1 MQKYNSRAEVPD
13 KYKWDL
19 TDFFKNETEFNKT
32 YEDLKEKI
40 KKLEDYIGCTK
51 DKEKLYE
58 YLKLELDVVAT
69 WEDLY
74 VYSYLVNDQELN
86 NPESIERKSKC
97 ELLNLDIEKS
107 TSFFAPELLK
117 LSKEEYNDLFKDNSK
132 LLEFKDALDRIY
144 RNKDHILSENEEKI
158 ISSLTNSV
166 DHFEDISSTMLNS
179 LHDYGNIKIDNDDI
193 TIATNNYHH
202 LMKNK
207 DREVRKEVRSKF
219 NNKISEYSSV
229 NASLLS
235 SYVSMNE
242 AVAKIRGFDS
252 SWDSKMF
259 NWNFNT
265 KVFRTLVDTVNSNLD
280 KLQKYYELKRKI
292 LKLDKLTPVDLALD
306 ISNLDKEYSIEEARQ
321 MTTSVISVLGK
332 EYKEKFEKIF
342 DNKYIDFCQ
351 YKGKCSGGYS
361 FSTINQ
367 NSRILMSYNGN
378 LESISTIIHEGGH
391 NVHHQFVKEN
401 NPPQYRNTSSIVAE
415 VASLTNECLL
425 SNYLAKEGKTK
436 EERLSGIANILDVIT
451 SNLFGAVREG
461 QIEEEMYNKI
471 HNGEVLTKKY
481 LDNLSAESLKRYYGD
496 KVECDDLIKNG
507 WVTRSHYYMNFY
519 LYSYAISICVA
530 TTIAKKILSND
541 KNMIEKYID
550 FLKTGSNLWPI
561 DIYKKLNIDLE
572 KPEVYENA
580 CQYFSDL
587 IDEYIKIYE
596 E

>member
-19 TDFFKNETEFNKT
+19 TDFFKNEAEFDKT
-32 YEDLKEKI
+32 YKELKKKI
-40 KKLEDYIGCTK
+40 KKFEEYMGCTK
-51 DKEKLYE
+51 DKEKIYE
-58 YLKLELDVVAT
+58 YLKLELDVIAT

-86 NPESIERKSKC
+86 NSESIERKNKC
-97 ELLNLDIEKS
+97 ELLNLEIEKN

-117 LSKEEYNDLFKDNSK
+117 LSKEEYSDLFKEETK
-132 LLEFKDALDRIY
+132 LIEFKDYLDRIY
-144 RNKDHILSENEEKI
+144 RNKDHILNETEEKI

-179 LHDYGNIKIDNDDI
+179 LHDYGNIKISNEDV

-207 DREVRKEVRSKF
+207 DKKIRVEVRNKF
-219 NNKISEYSSV
+219 NNKLSEYSSV

-242 AVAKIRGFDS
+242 TVAKIRGFDS
-252 SWDSKMF
+252 SWDRKMF

-280 KLQKYYELKRKI
+280 KLHKYYDLKRKI
-292 LKLDKLTPVDLALD
+292 LKLDKLTPADLSLD
-306 ISNLDKEYSIEEARQ
+306 ISNLDKEYSIEEARE
-321 MTTSVISVLGK
+321 MTTSAISVLGK
-332 EYKEKFEKIF
+332 EYKEKFDKIF

-471 HNGEVLTKKY
+471 HCGEVLTKEY
-481 LDNLSAESLKRYYGD
+481 LDNLSEESLKKYYGD

-530 TTIAKKILSND
+530 TTIAKKILSDD
-541 KNMIEKYID
+541 KNMLEKYIE

-561 DIYKKLNIDLE
+561 DIYKKLDIDLE
-572 KPEVYENA
+572 KKEVYENA